1 MWQNRGSHAEAKDL
15 HIGIRATT
23 DANKDQQAR
32 YKAGL
37 PNLIHTNCLDW
48 DFYLDGELIA
58 SITIADML
66 MGIQPRPA

>member
-1 MWQNRGSHAEAKDL
+1 MWQNRGSHAKVKDL

-37 PNLIHTNCLDW
+37 PNVTYTIHLDW
-48 DFYLDGELIA
+48 DFHRDGELIA
-58 SITIADML
+58 SVTIADIL